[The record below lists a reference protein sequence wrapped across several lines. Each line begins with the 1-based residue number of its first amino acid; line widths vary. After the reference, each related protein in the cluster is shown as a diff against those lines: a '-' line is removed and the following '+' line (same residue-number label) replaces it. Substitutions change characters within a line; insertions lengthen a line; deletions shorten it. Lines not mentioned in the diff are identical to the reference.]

1 METYL
6 VLRKPPVQSNGFTRS
21 AARAGAISSI
31 SAERIPGHALS
42 DLKRDPDVLAVTPPM
57 TTTLISPR
65 QSTQQHLPSETTWG
79 ISSVEADQSSYTGE
93 GVVVAVLDTG
103 IEKANSAFAGVDIL
117 EQDFTGEG
125 NGDHNGHGT
134 HCAGTIFGRDVND
147 QRIGIARGV
156 TRALAGKVI
165 A

>member
-1 METYL
+1 M
-6 VLRKPPVQSNGFTRS
+6 
-21 AARAGAISSI
+21 
-31 SAERIPGHALS
+31 
-42 DLKRDPDVLAVTPPM
+42 LAVTPPM

-103 IEKANSAFAGVDIL
+103 IEKAHSAFAGVDIL

-156 TRALAGKVI
+156 TRALAGEVI